1 MNKVIETILAHRSV
15 RIFEDRPLSR
25 EQIETIVSCA
35 QAGSTSSYVQAFSII
50 GVTDYEKKKQLAEI
64 AGNQMYVADCGHL
77 FVFCA
82 DLHRHEVIG
91 EMEKTDVIPSIES
104 TEKFMVSVIDATIA
118 AQNAALA
125 AESMGLGI
133 CYIGGIRNDLNAVN
147 EILDIPS
154 RVIPLFGMVVGY
166 PAKINQQK
174 PRLPLEHIYSENGYQ
189 QNESEYINQLEDYN
203 KTVQEYYIKR
213 TNGKRNDTWTS
224 QVAKTFEKQSRMY
237 MQDYVKNQGLN
248 KR

>member
-1 MNKVIETILAHRSV
+1 MNPVIETILAHRSV
-15 RIFEDRPLSR
+15 RSFEDRELSK
-25 EQIETIVSCA
+25 EQIETIVRCA
-35 QAGSTSSYVQAFSII
+35 QAGSTSSYVQAYSII
-50 GVTDYEKKKQLAEI
+50 GVTDDEKKKQLAEI

-91 EMEKTDVIPSIES
+91 QMEQADVLPSVES
-104 TEKFMVSVIDATIA
+104 TEKFMVGVIDATIA

-133 CYIGGIRNDLNAVN
+133 CYIGGLRNNLPAVC
-147 EILDIPS
+147 EILHIPE
-154 RVIPLFGMVVGY
+154 RVVPLFGMVVGY
-166 PAKINQQK
+166 PKKINQQK
-174 PRLPLEHIYSENGYQ
+174 PRLPIEHIYSENRYP
-189 QNESEYINQLEDYN
+189 QNESEYINQLENFN
-203 KTVQEYYIKR
+203 KIVQDYYIKR

-237 MQDYVKNQGLN
+237 MKDFVKKQGLN
-248 KR
+248 KQ